1 MSDTFKHPLA
11 ANPQFANLHTYQRQ
25 MADFAI
31 EHPKC
36 GLFLPLGSGKTLTTL
51 EVLYELDPH
60 YHVLIIG
67 PKTVIRST
75 WTTEIEKFK
84 FPFRIRSLIENE
96 KGRKLNTQARHDLYQ
111 SIPDMTQANIWLINR
126 ELVVDLVE
134 NLPKTKKGIPIW
146 PFKFVIIDEAQ
157 AFKTYNSKR
166 FLALKKV
173 SDQIVRMIELSGT
186 PAPNGIQDIW
196 PLIYLLDGGERLG
209 PNITQFRNTYMYP
222 TLSINGVHTGWK
234 PQAWAEPVVNNL
246 IKDIVVSLPDLR
258 QNMPNLIMSDNIV
271 YLSKQ
276 EKKLYNELVKE
287 NVLEFD
293 NKDTVTAV
301 NAAVLQA
308 KLSQLASGAI
318 YVNGTA
324 EYRKIHER
332 KLEEAY
338 KIIDNAG
345 SPVLIA
351 YHFKS
356 DKEMLLEYL
365 RAQLDPKPKRGTKPK
380 PRPDNDPKSN
390 VQAFDGSPEMVK
402 RWNEKKIPV
411 MLIQP
416 ASAGHGL
423 NLQYG
428 GHTLIWYTLPWS
440 LEHYLQT
447 NGRVYRQGQKDTVFI
462 HRILTEKTVD
472 TKITRALAA
481 KDLSEKA
488 LLQAIEATIEDA
500 E

>member
-1 MSDTFKHPLA
+1 MA
-11 ANPQFANLHTYQRQ
+11 ANPQFANLHTYQRL
-25 MADFAI
+25 MANFAI

-36 GLFLPLGSGKTLTTL
+36 GLFLPLGAGKTLTTL

-75 WTTEIEKFK
+75 WTTEIEKFN
-84 FPFRIRSLIENE
+84 FPFRISSLIENE
-96 KGRKLNTQARHDLYQ
+96 KGRPLSTADRHDLYQ
-111 SIPDMTQANIWLINR
+111 SIQDMTHAHIWLINR

-134 NLPKTKKGIPIW
+134 NLPKASNGTPIW

-166 FLALKKV
+166 FLALKRV
-173 SDQIVRMIELSGT
+173 SPQIHRMIELSGT

-196 PLIYLLDGGERLG
+196 PLIYLLDGGQRLG

-222 TLSINGVHTGWK
+222 TIMANGVRTGWK
-234 PQAWAEPVVNNL
+234 PQAWAEPVINDL

-258 QNMPNLIMSDNIV
+258 QNMPDLIMSDNLV
-271 YLSKQ
+271 YLSDK
-276 EKKLYNELVKE
+276 ERKLYKELVAE
-287 NVLEFD
+287 QVLEFENGD
-293 NKDTVTAV
+293 SVEAV

-318 YVNGTA
+318 YVNGTSQ
-324 EYRKIHER
+324 YQKIHER
-332 KLEEAY
+332 KLEETY

-356 DKEMLLEYL
+356 DREMLIEYL
-365 RAQLDPKPKRGTKPK
+365 RERLDPKPKRGKKAK
-380 PRPDNDPKSN
+380 PRPDNDPTSA
-390 VQAFDGSPEMVK
+390 VQAFDGSPNMVK
-402 RWNEKKIPV
+402 RWNEGKIPV
-411 MLIQP
+411 MLVQP

-428 GHTLIWYTLPWS
+428 GHTLVWYTLPWS

-447 NGRVYRQGQKDTVFI
+447 NGRLYRQGQANTVFI
-462 HRILTEKTVD
+462 HRILCDKTVD
-472 TKITRALAA
+472 TKIVRALSA
-481 KDLSEKA
+481 KDMSEKA
-488 LLQAIEATIEDA
+488 LLEAIQATITEA